1 MRILLPAVVAL
12 MLVGC
17 AGGSGGVTVSQEPVS
32 SSAGITPVNDILESF
47 HAAAAK
53 SDYQRYFAHWDE
65 QSVFLGT
72 DATERWVGKGFKDF
86 AKPYFEKG
94 QGWTY
99 KPRDRHISISPDGR
113 VAWFD
118 ELLDNAKYG
127 ECRGSGVVI
136 WSGGSW
142 KLVQYNLS
150 IPIPNDLAA
159 DFSDRIRK
167 FQHPHQE

>member
-1 MRILLPAVVAL
+1 MAAGAAL
-12 MLVGC
+12 MLAGC
-17 AGGSGGVTVSQEPVS
+17 AGGTEGGAVSEAPKS
-32 SSAGITPVNDILESF
+32 STGAINPVNELLESF

-53 SDYQRYFAHWDE
+53 SDHETYFAHWDE

-94 QGWTY
+94 KGWTY
-99 KPRDRHISISPDGR
+99 KARDRHISVAPDGR

-136 WSGGSW
+136 RSAGAGERWL
-142 KLVQYNLS
+142 LVQYNLS

-159 DFSDRIRK
+159 DFAERIKK

>member
-1 MRILLPAVVAL
+1 MRTILAACVLFLSACTGQP
-12 MLVGC
+12 MSQTHD
-17 AGGSGGVTVSQEPVS
+17 SGT
-32 SSAGITPVNDILESF
+32 AAINPVNEILEGF

-53 SDYQRYFAHWDE
+53 SDYEKYFAHWDE

-99 KPRDRHISISPDGR
+99 KPRDRHISIAPDGK

-136 WSGGSW
+136 WSAGSW
-142 KLVQYNLS
+142 RLVQYNLS

-159 DFSDRIRK
+159 DFADRIKK

>member
-1 MRILLPAVVAL
+1 MRT
-12 MLVGC
+12 MLATCVLFFAGVLAGC
-17 AGGSGGVTVSQEPVS
+17 AGQPMSETHDIGT
-32 SSAGITPVNDILESF
+32 AAITPVNEILEGF

-53 SDYQRYFAHWDE
+53 SDFEKYFAHWDE

-72 DATERWVGKGFKDF
+72 DAKERWTGKEFKDF
-86 AKPYFEKG
+86 AKPYFAKG

-99 KPRDRHISISPDGR
+99 KSRERHISISPDGR

-136 WSGGSW
+136 KQGADW

-150 IPIPNDLAA
+150 IPMPNDLAGEFA
-159 DFSDRIRK
+159 DRIRRWK
-167 FQHPHQE
+167 KPHQE